1 MHGALVSDVASL
13 GARDK
18 ALCRRAGLHSV
29 EQVLIKP
36 RADLAR
42 RLAVSEDHAARIR
55 SAIQRAAVPPMHC
68 VWDTLHT
75 DTTTSTVV
83 PGTPRADE
91 PGPSPVGPAAPT
103 PAQAYL
109 STGVA
114 SLDACL
120 GGGYARG
127 MVSELLGESAAGK
140 TQLLLYTAVHT
151 ALALNTPDSV
161 ALGGQGRG
169 VALITTHGRSAA
181 RHMVQRMVTMAHA
194 CLQDVLGARAD
205 ATSLAQAMRTMLR
218 NVTIACAFTFES
230 AQHVLC
236 YTLPGL
242 LERTHTHQRDAHD
255 PPPIAL
261 VVLDSVP
268 PLLQDDS
275 LQEEEPRS
283 ATAAHTLRAAR
294 LHALAEWLRRIAA
307 GAHASDAATTR
318 PLAVVVV
325 NHVSDAFE
333 HDQALVRHAH
343 ALRTSEDTAFSPRY
357 APDPAHLLPLPY
369 ATQAAHF
376 SGLLASVQRGDDALK
391 TAQLGLVWANCVNA
405 RFLVSHTP
413 QRGTARRLAVVFAP
427 HAPAGHAAY
436 FAITPRGI
444 EPCVAGAPFIQN
456 AL

>member
-1 MHGALVSDVASL
+1 MPPRYVYHTPTDA
-13 GARDK
+13 
-18 ALCRRAGLHSV
+18 AGLHSV
-29 EQVLIKP
+29 EQVLIEP

-55 SAIQRAAVPPMHC
+55 TAIQRAAAPPTQC
-68 VWDTLHT
+68 VWDALLT
-75 DTTTSTVV
+75 DTTPDIV

-91 PGPSPVGPAAPT
+91 PTPSPAAHAAPT
-103 PAQAYL
+103 AAHAFL

-151 ALALNTPDSV
+151 ALALDTPDSV
-161 ALGGQGRG
+161 ALGGPGRG

-181 RHMVQRMVTMAHA
+181 RHMVQRMVNMAHA
-194 CLQDVLGARAD
+194 CLQDTLGARAD
-205 ATSLAQAMRTMLR
+205 TACLAHATRVLLR
-218 NVTIACAFTFES
+218 NVTIACAFTFDA

-236 YTLPGL
+236 YTLPGML
-242 LERTHTHQRDAHD
+242 QRSPTRQRDAAHD
-255 PPPIAL
+255 PPAIAL

-275 LQEEEPRS
+275 LQEEPPPRS
-283 ATAAHTLRAAR
+283 ATSAHTLRAAR
-294 LHALAEWLRRIAA
+294 LHAIAEWLRRLAA
-307 GAHASDAATTR
+307 GTYARDASATHR

-343 ALRTSEDTAFSPRY
+343 ALRTAEDGTSLAPRH
-357 APDPAHLLPLPY
+357 APDATHLLPLPY

-413 QRGTARRLAVVFAP
+413 QRGTTRRLAVVFAP
-427 HAPAGHAAY
+427 HATAGHAAY

-444 EPCVAGAPFIQN
+444 EPSAAATAPSIQN
-456 AL
+456 AH